1 MTWLYGVAESLPQ
14 LYWGV
19 GATGSSRSKI
29 GSNRGSTLVVHWDF
43 IAHLEQ
49 QQQIYKNQVYTTS
62 TISQKSLK
70 TNKKTKKSSWNK
82 L

>member
-1 MTWLYGVAESLPQ
+1 MTDHPPANSYFWQNQTICNPHF
-14 LYWGV
+14 
-19 GATGSSRSKI
+19 
-29 GSNRGSTLVVHWDF
+29 TLLLLHWDF

-70 TNKKTKKSSWNK
+70 TNKKTKKSSEV
-82 L
+82 